1 MLIRICRN
9 ARINRYNYMQTQT
22 HKDTYR
28 VFGPHVMRVNLP
40 YKSRTA
46 KNENQA
52 KYFPFSTTI
61 FCFTLFLHI
70 RANELINQLQ
80 LQWQTRDSLYL
91 FSQK

>member
-9 ARINRYNYMQTQT
+9 ARINRYNYMQTYT
-22 HKDTYR
+22 HKHTYR

-46 KNENQA
+46 KNENRA
-52 KYFPFSTTI
+52 KYFSFSTII